1 MVINVMISMNRV
13 SHLKWTWIRSSLL
26 LFRGFLLMDVMFPRR
41 KVEKIP
47 KSSFFVIQV
56 PWNHYPKTGAI
67 AASLLICFAAAAFAA
82 TWCTSSLSSSVSVSL
97 CWVFFLLFRT
107 SCGNRSP
114 GFTAMQKEAD
124 WPRSDPKFSASDS
137 EPGSKTQQLIGPRDI
152 SIWDKWYFDFGG
164 CVVAWS
170 CLPSHSSGCLWSSLG
185 FQFAL

>member
-47 KSSFFVIQV
+47 TSSFFVIEV

-97 CWVFFLLFRT
+97 CWVFFFYY
-107 SCGNRSP
+107 SG
-114 GFTAMQKEAD
+114 Q
-124 WPRSDPKFSASDS
+124 
-137 EPGSKTQQLIGPRDI
+137 
-152 SIWDKWYFDFGG
+152 
-164 CVVAWS
+164 VVAIVPLVS
-170 CLPSHSSGCLWSSLG
+170 PLCKGRPTGHDLIQNSQPQTLSQGAKRSS
-185 FQFAL
+185 